1 MGAERDMMGI
11 GAFMLQTVF
20 RDETH
25 FVTFVVSLLIHRHV
39 TRLCSNNSISSQSS
53 VTAVP

>member
-1 MGAERDMMGI
+1 MGAERDKMGI
-11 GAFMLQTVF
+11 GAFLLQTVF

-39 TRLCSNNSISSQSS
+39 TRLCSNNSSQSS